1 MRNRFLLVLSTIFF
15 AFQLSAQTQGVA
27 FSTVGKGV
35 ATPFVTDYQSLGVNV
50 SALGWG
56 TGYTDKR
63 FTAGSSEFAF
73 SIYSDSL
80 NVTKLRN
87 LYKAVRTSVMNKD
100 PQALN
105 FQQQRE
111 AAAQYA
117 EAGIAM
123 NLDYNWA
130 GFSFQTPKFGGIAFN
145 IRESYQYYS
154 KFNKQTADLI
164 FRGKLAT
171 IFDSLTVVIGT
182 DTTRIENSENIS
194 QDTLA
199 AVIQGTISAPLNLSA
214 ITKGSEVRMIW
225 NRSYELG
232 YGRKIFGK
240 DSIFVVYGG
249 IGGRIISSM
258 AMFNMTSDDQ
268 GLMMYSSITP
278 AFNIDYG
285 NVSGANQLTKTKGI
299 PPAVGTGY
307 GVDLAASVILFNKI
321 KAAVAVNNIGSVTYT
336 QNVYRVRDTLFG
348 NFGLSGLS
356 DADVTQSINQLLT
369 NGGILQLEGQKKY
382 VLPNASTFRFGAS
395 FEPASFLKLG
405 FDMVAPFDKENP
417 GSIQNP
423 VYSFGGEVR
432 PVKWLALNAGY
443 FGGGIYKNNIPVGI
457 TFILKEGAYECGI
470 ASRDALSF
478 FLENS
483 NSVSTAFGFARF
495 RF

>member
-1 MRNRFLLVLSTIFF
+1 MKNRILLTLSVIF
-15 AFQLSAQTQGVA
+15 AALQVQAQTQGIA
-27 FSTVGKGV
+27 FSHVGKGV

-56 TGYTDKR
+56 TGYENKR

-100 PQALN
+100 PQDLN
-105 FQQQRE
+105 YQQQRE
-111 AAAQYA
+111 AAAEYA
-117 EAGIAM
+117 QAGIAM

-145 IRESYQYYS
+145 IRENYQYYS
-154 KFNKQTADLI
+154 KFNQQTTDLI
-164 FRGKLAT
+164 FRGKLSSL
-171 IFDSLTVVIGT
+171 FDSLTVVFGS
-182 DTTRIENSENIS
+182 DTSRIENNDNIS

-199 AVIQGTISAPLNLSA
+199 AVIQGTIGVPISLSS
-214 ITKGSEVRMIW
+214 ITNGSEMRMVW
-225 NRSYELG
+225 NRTYELG

-258 AMFNMTSDDQ
+258 AMFNMTSDDA
-268 GLMMYSSITP
+268 GLVMYSSITP
-278 AFNIDYG
+278 AFNIDYASI
-285 NVSGANQLTKTKGI
+285 SGTNQMKYDGGI
-299 PPAVGTGY
+299 PPAVGQGY
-307 GVDLAASVILFNKI
+307 GVDLAASVIILNKI
-321 KAAVAVNNIGSVTYT
+321 KVAAAVNNIGSVKYT
-336 QNVYRVRDTLFG
+336 QNVYKVRDTLFG
-348 NFGLSGLS
+348 SFSLAGLS
-356 DADVTQSINQLLT
+356 DVDITQSINQLLT
-369 NGGILQLEGQKKY
+369 NGGILTLEGQREYTLK
-382 VLPNASTFRFGAS
+382 NASTFRFGAS

-405 FDMVAPFDKENP
+405 FDMVAPFDSDNP
-417 GSIQNP
+417 GSIQNA
-423 VYSFGGEVR
+423 VFSFGGEVR
-432 PVKWLALNAGY
+432 PVKWIALNAGY
-443 FGGGIYKNNIPVGI
+443 FGGGIYKSNIPVGV

-478 FLENS
+478 FFENS